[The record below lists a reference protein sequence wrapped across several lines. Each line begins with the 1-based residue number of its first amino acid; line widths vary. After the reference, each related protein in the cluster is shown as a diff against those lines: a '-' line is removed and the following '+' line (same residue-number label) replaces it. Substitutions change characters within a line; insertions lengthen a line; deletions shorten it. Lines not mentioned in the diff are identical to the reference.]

1 MGTSRLKCGHERAQV
16 WDNLSSEIGRVG
28 GANRVVGGLVVM
40 GSRAGGR

>member
-28 GANRVVGGLVVM
+28 GGLVVM
-40 GSRAGGR
+40 RSRAGRR